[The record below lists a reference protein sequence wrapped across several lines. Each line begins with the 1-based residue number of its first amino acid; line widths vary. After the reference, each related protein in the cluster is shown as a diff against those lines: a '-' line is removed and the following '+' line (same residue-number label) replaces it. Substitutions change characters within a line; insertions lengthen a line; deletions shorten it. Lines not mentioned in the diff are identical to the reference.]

1 MTPSKP
7 PTRRRHAA
15 KELRMAQNP
24 HHRRYEARRRDW
36 RSSERVEGPGG
47 GAGSRWRGR
56 GRVGPGT
63 VPGTVAGRQA
73 RHNSPSTPSP
83 PLNPRQ
89 NSPSNLKNIK
99 FGVFRARRANFFT
112 LTPTIRPCWANFF
125 TRRTPPVATL
135 QPMTPLQ
142 PLMQASMKP
151 PSPLRAPEQQLLK
164 PTTPLQ
170 PKNALKTPVSHPQ
183 RRHRFQPQAR
193 TSEQRPRRFQ
203 SHAGTNKHRQTGFTQ
218 RICDTHT

>member
-1 MTPSKP
+1 MRATGHSRCHCAQNTDHLAHNTPFSAFSPRWSVLWAPHRPKRRAHRHQSGGMTPSKP

-89 NSPSNLKNIK
+89 NSPSAAAPPVFPRQNSPSNLKNIR
-99 FGVFRARRANFFT
+99 FGVFRARRANFFA
-112 LTPTIRPCWANFF
+112 LTATIGP
-125 TRRTPPVATL
+125 
-135 QPMTPLQ
+135 
-142 PLMQASMKP
+142 
-151 PSPLRAPEQQLLK
+151 
-164 PTTPLQ
+164 
-170 PKNALKTPVSHPQ
+170 
-183 RRHRFQPQAR
+183 
-193 TSEQRPRRFQ
+193 
-203 SHAGTNKHRQTGFTQ
+203 
-218 RICDTHT
+218 